1 MVYHVKV
8 IRKRAERHE
17 RKRMQSHKVH
27 AERLSV
33 FEELLNEIYTVRR
46 PKPSDYEVRRDL
58 ISAFNEIA
66 KDIYG
71 PSGNVPVV
79 EEFGS
84 FVMDLFHS
92 KSDLDLS
99 VNFDNRLVEFSHEKK
114 IQTLRKFARKLY
126 ALQRYGHVS
135 GVHPVIAAKV
145 PVLKVVDCGTKIE
158 CDISVENRDGVSK
171 SKIIHMICSLDE
183 RFQKL
188 SFLMK
193 AWAKAQNINSSKD
206 KTLNSLSVILLVA
219 FHLQTRNP
227 PILPPFS
234 AILEDGSDP
243 DAVARSL
250 KKFVNYGKQNK
261 ESVAE
266 LLVTLLIKLLS
277 IEKLWAK
284 GLCASTYEAS
294 WLSRTWD
301 SKVCCMSVEDFTDR
315 SQNVARAVGKGEVKR
330 IYKCIQRSSEY
341 ISAFMDGIVE
351 VPMLKHHLF
360 GHAAP
365 FQEDSQTKNIKEN
378 GNIVAL
384 PCSDIKNKEDQS
396 KEGQKGSQ
404 SAVPSEPI
412 ATKRKCST
420 DGWEGSTSASSGQS
434 KENGVLPESPWKKGK
449 WSTEGWEGVRSTSWG
464 QLKEDGGPPDSP
476 WSKGKWSTKGWGK
489 ESSVNRGQSKGD
501 GVPPDSCR
509 GKASSVNWGQSK
521 GDGVPPDS
529 CTKGW
534 GKASS
539 SNWGQS
545 KGDGVPPDSCTK
557 GWGKAS
563 SSKWGQSKGDG
574 VPPDLCTKGWGKASS
589 LNWGQS
595 KGDGAPPDSCTKGWG
610 KASSSNWGQSKGD
623 GVPPDSCTKGWR
635 KASSSSNWGQSK
647 GDGVPPDSFTK
658 GWGKASSSN
667 WGQLKGN
674 GVPPDSCTK
683 GWGKASSSNWG
694 QSKGHGLPPDSFWTN
709 RKRSEQTPG
718 GTSAQWLKKPDTR
731 SWPQRKHNNNYAPK
745 AKWSK
750 MQTGGW
756 GGR

>member
-1 MVYHVKV
+1 MATVYRVKV

-17 RKRMQSHKVH
+17 RKRMQNYKVQ
-27 AERLSV
+27 AERLSA
-33 FEELLNEIYTVRR
+33 FEELLNEIYTVCR
-46 PKPSDYEVRRDL
+46 PKPRDYEVRRDL

-71 PSGNVPVV
+71 CSGNVPVV

-99 VNFDNRLVEFSHEKK
+99 VNFDNSSVQFSHEKR

-135 GVHPVIAAKV
+135 GVHPITAAKV
-145 PVLKVVDCGTKIE
+145 PVLKVVDCGTKVE

-243 DAVARSL
+243 DSVAKSL
-250 KKFVNYGKQNK
+250 KKFVNYGKGNK

-277 IEKLWAK
+277 VEKLWAK

-294 WLSRTWD
+294 WLSKTWD
-301 SKVCCMSVEDFTDR
+301 SKVCCISVEDFTDR

-330 IYKCIQRSSEY
+330 IYKCIQRTSEY
-341 ISAFMDGIVE
+341 ISAFMDGLIE
-351 VPMLKHHLF
+351 IPKLKSQLF
-360 GHAAP
+360 GNAAP
-365 FQEDSQTKNIKEN
+365 FEEVSETRNIKED
-378 GNIVAL
+378 GNIVTL
-384 PCSDIKNKEDQS
+384 PCRDIKNKEDQS
-396 KEGQKGSQ
+396 KEGQNRSQ
-404 SAVPSEPI
+404 LAIPSEPI
-412 ATKRKCST
+412 ATKRKWST
-420 DGWEGSTSASSGQS
+420 EGWEGLTSVSGGKS
-434 KENGVLPESPWKKGK
+434 KGK
-449 WSTEGWEGVRSTSWG
+449 WSTEGWEGVRSASWG
-464 QLKEDGGPPDSP
+464 QPMEDGGPADSP
-476 WSKGKWSTKGWGK
+476 WSKGKWSSEGWEGIL
-489 ESSVNRGQSKGD
+489 S
-501 GVPPDSCR
+501 
-509 GKASSVNWGQSK
+509 ASWGQSK
-521 GDGVPPDS
+521 EDGGPADSPWSKGKWSSEGWEGIRSASWEQPKEEDGPPDS
-529 CTKGW
+529 SWSKRKWSTKGW

-539 SNWGQS
+539 ANWGQS
-545 KGDGVPPDSCTK
+545 NGDSVPPDSILTK
-557 GWGKAS
+557 
-563 SSKWGQSKGDG
+563 
-574 VPPDLCTKGWGKASS
+574 
-589 LNWGQS
+589 
-595 KGDGAPPDSCTKGWG
+595 
-610 KASSSNWGQSKGD
+610 
-623 GVPPDSCTKGWR
+623 
-635 KASSSSNWGQSK
+635 
-647 GDGVPPDSFTK
+647 
-658 GWGKASSSN
+658 
-667 WGQLKGN
+667 
-674 GVPPDSCTK
+674 
-683 GWGKASSSNWG
+683 
-694 QSKGHGLPPDSFWTN
+694 
-709 RKRSEQTPG
+709 RKRSEETRG
-718 GTSAQWLKKPDTR
+718 GTSSAHWLGKSDTK
-731 SWPQRKHNNNYAPK
+731 SWPKRKHNSKYAPK

-756 GGR
+756 GGS